1 MNNKYDKGTVVQIS
15 TVFGAVYHGAF
26 YHGDPL
32 KRDVLDIDL
41 TLFSGVG
48 NFEKTSTMK
57 AIFLVK
63 IFKI

>member
-48 NFEKTSTMK
+48 HFEKT
-57 AIFLVK
+57 
-63 IFKI
+63 

>member
-48 NFEKTSTMK
+48 NFEKT
-57 AIFLVK
+57 
-63 IFKI
+63 